1 MVFTPWQTA
10 HGDAEPAFLT
20 CADVVSISPSDDSID
35 TNDVIIEGAG
45 EIMSFGDSPHHVIKR
60 IKFVPLVLR
69 TEDDKATPP
78 SASIKLINST
88 HLNLLGKKDR
98 SIGDVSYGMYL
109 CDGNNRWDEVYFV
122 AQGSALVS
130 ELEERVRAL
139 EDQWQQFK
147 K

>member
-10 HGDAEPAFLT
+10 HGDAEP
-20 CADVVSISPSDDSID
+20 
-35 TNDVIIEGAG
+35 
-45 EIMSFGDSPHHVIKR
+45 FGDSPHHVIKR

-69 TEDDKATPP
+69 TEDDKAKPP